1 MRALV
6 TVKSAGKSAAK
17 ILAGSALLL
26 MSGQALAWQG
36 EKPAWMTERRIIG
49 ANQLEKIEK
58 AAGTDAYNF
67 ARPVARVEDNSGSGF
82 CTGWRVAEDIFITNY
97 HCFEAVPCNDTV
109 FHLGTED
116 EMPRDQQQRWKCDK
130 VLHSIEKYDVAVYL
144 TKRLNDESYA
154 EEAYPFVSLWAGP
167 ITDGQML
174 QVAGHPAARTKEID
188 RGPDC
193 KILSATP
200 SEQSSR
206 VTITHTCDTEGG
218 SSGSP
223 VMDRTTGYAVA
234 LHWGGTNTHNLAIP
248 MYEVVK
254 ELRAN
259 LAPEYFEKLT
269 IVEP

>member
-1 MRALV
+1 MQANFL
-6 TVKSAGKSAAK
+6 AK
-17 ILAGSALLL
+17 VITGTAVIFLS
-26 MSGQALAWQG
+26 SQAFAWRG
-36 EKPAWMTERRIIG
+36 EKPSWMTERRIIG
-49 ANQLEKIEK
+49 VNHLEKIEK
-58 AAGTDAYNF
+58 AVGTQAYDF
-67 ARPVARVEDNSGSGF
+67 ARPVARVEDNFGTGF
-82 CTGWRVAEDIFITNY
+82 CTGWRVAENIFITNY
-97 HCFEAVPCNDTV
+97 HCFEAVDCKETI

-144 TKRLNDESYA
+144 TSRMNSEEAYA
-154 EEAYPFVSLWAGP
+154 EEAYPYVTLWDGP

-174 QVAGHPAARTKEID
+174 QVAGHPSARTKEID

-200 SEQSSR
+200 AEHSSR

-223 VMDRTTGYAVA
+223 VMDRETGYAVA

-248 MYEVVK
+248 MYEVVQ
-254 ELRAN
+254 ELRTN
-259 LAPEYFEKLT
+259 LAAEYFEQLT
-269 IVEP
+269 IVTP